1 MLQQKKPAF
10 MVWPGQ
16 WSCDIGGAQVSH
28 GHHGLGQ
35 HLSSGATPAHVRQ
48 LKASWINFF
57 FMDK

>member
-1 MLQQKKPAF
+1 

-57 FMDK
+57 FMDRVIL